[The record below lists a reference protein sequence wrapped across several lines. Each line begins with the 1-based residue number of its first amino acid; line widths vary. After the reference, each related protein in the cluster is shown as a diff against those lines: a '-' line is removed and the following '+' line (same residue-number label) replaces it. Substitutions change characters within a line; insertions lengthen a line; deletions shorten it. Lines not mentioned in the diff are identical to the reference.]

1 MFILDFL
8 DPCSFISIC
17 LDANKLQLP
26 AWLIYLYMNDRS
38 MEYQTI
44 GIDVIDMIVKLASWR
59 WNRLD
64 AKKVRVL

>member
-1 MFILDFL
+1 
-8 DPCSFISIC
+8 
-17 LDANKLQLP
+17 
-26 AWLIYLYMNDRS
+26 